1 MKNLIYLLAVLF
13 FIACSPK
20 KSSDPFLEKSSLE
33 AIARNNFKDGYEI
46 KYNSN
51 KTFAAVYEEVKSVVD
66 QGTVLRIM
74 VFDAKNHSVIWGRKA
89 SRGNVEWESRYKL
102 RVDYFEG
109 NKKHAVIFDAKTRE
123 VTYIQ

>member
-1 MKNLIYLLAVLF
+1 MKNLFYLLAVLF

-20 KSSDPFLEKSSLE
+20 KSADPFLEKSSLE
-33 AIARNNFKDGYEI
+33 AIARNNFKDGYQI

-51 KTFAAVYEEVKSVVD
+51 NSFAAVYEEVKSALD
-66 QGTVLRIM
+66 EGNMLRIM
-74 VFDAKNHSVIWGRKA
+74 VFDTKNHSVIWGRKA
-89 SRGNVEWESRYKL
+89 SRGSLEWESRYKL

-109 NKKHAVIFDAKTRE
+109 NKKHSVIFDAKTRE